1 MSVKS
6 LKLRRFAKGAGAVLL
21 GVVALDLVLTAA
33 TLAFG
38 WSVFKG

>member
-1 MSVKS
+1 MKQ
-6 LKLRRFAKGAGAVLL
+6 LTLRKFAKGAGAVIV

-38 WSVFKG
+38 WSMFRG